1 MPARRDPRLA
11 PGLGQLCA
19 SAALAAGLLF
29 VLELYFGRLLL
40 PRLGGSA
47 GVWTTCLCFFQAAL
61 LAGYLLAHGVQ
72 RLGPRGQGAAF
83 LGALGLGGLLL
94 PIGLPDGWAPD
105 PAQPA
110 LGLLWALTRYLGLPF
125 LALAAA
131 SPLLQSVAS
140 RRGGSAQR
148 VLAASNAGSLA
159 GLLLYPLVLEPL
171 FDLEAQAWGW
181 AVAYGLLCWVC
192 LFAWRAGHGG
202 EAAEE
207 AEVSEP
213 PPAEAPP
220 ASDPAAGTSAEGD
233 ASPGDGGE
241 EEARKPS
248 WLAWCVLAA
257 VPAALLYAI
266 TTTLSTFFPPL
277 PLLWVLP
284 LALYLGG
291 MSLAFARSR
300 ERAPSALLGAL
311 LPLSAATLLVSS
323 YLLPAL
329 GRRPTWLLLALGGH
343 LLGFGL
349 LAYGLHRQLA
359 RSGPEPGAA
368 PGVVTRYNLAIA
380 CGGLVGGLAAGVG
393 APLVLQG
400 PVEYPLLLALSLCLL
415 PVGRGG
421 RSRLFAAALTLPIL
435 LAGLRPSALAQT
447 WPGLLAAG
455 ALVLVS
461 GRAFAWSRLRVGA
474 TLLLVVGVA
483 ACRPGPAELRSARS
497 LHGIHRVVSQDG
509 FHHYLS
515 SGVVHGRQSVD
526 EAGRDQPRA
535 YFAPE
540 APLGQAIGAWSQ
552 GHPGASVGAI
562 GLGVGGVLP
571 YARAGQ
577 RWRFW
582 ELDPVVISI
591 ARDPALFSYVA
602 LARERGVEV
611 DLVLGDGRL
620 GLASEAGPRH
630 DLLILDA
637 FWGDA
642 VPIHLLTR
650 EAFDL
655 YAERLDPEG
664 VFVLNISTRYLDL
677 TPLVA
682 AEAARLGWVGL
693 QRRESELDA
702 AAREAGRSPSH
713 AVILARSEERLRAL
727 VGAGWEPLPPPA
739 ARPWRDERA
748 SLVEVLGLLRSGR

>member
-1 MPARRDPRLA
+1 MSQSF
-11 PGLGQLCA
+11 GLRKLSA

-61 LAGYLLAHGVQ
+61 LGGYLLAHGLQ
-72 RLGPRGQGAAF
+72 RLSARTQGFVF
-83 LGALGLGGLLL
+83 LALLGGGGLLL
-94 PIGLPDGWAPD
+94 PIGLPSGWAPD
-105 PAQPA
+105 PAQPLA
-110 LGLLWALTRYLGLPF
+110 GLLWALTRYLGLPF
-125 LALAAA
+125 VALAAA
-131 SPLLQSVAS
+131 SPLLQSVTS
-140 RRGGSAQR
+140 RRGGRAQS
-148 VLAASNAGSLA
+148 VLAASNAGSLV
-159 GLLLYPLVLEPL
+159 GLLLYPLLLEPL
-171 FDLEAQAWGW
+171 FDLKAQAWGW
-181 AVAYGLLCWVC
+181 ALGYGVLCWVC
-192 LFAWRAGHGG
+192 LFAWRGG
-202 EAAEE
+202 AEPP
-207 AEVSEP
+207 AEVGAAGGQERLAAATKEETPSGE
-213 PPAEAPP
+213 EAPP
-220 ASDPAAGTSAEGD
+220 ATESEG
-233 ASPGDGGE
+233 
-241 EEARKPS
+241 AR
-248 WLAWCVLAA
+248 WLGWCVLAA

-277 PLLWVLP
+277 PLLWVMP

-300 ERAPSALLGAL
+300 VAEPSRLLGLL
-311 LPLSAATLLVSS
+311 LPLTAAGLLVSS

-329 GRRPTWLLLALGGH
+329 GRKPAWLLVALIGH

-359 RSGPEPGAA
+359 RSGPPAGAA
-368 PGVVTRYNLAIA
+368 PAQVTSYNLAIA
-380 CGGLVGGLAAGVG
+380 CGGLTGGLAAGVG
-393 APLVLQG
+393 APLLLQG
-400 PVEYPLLLALSLCLL
+400 PVEYPLLLGLSLCLL
-415 PVGRGG
+415 PVGKGG
-421 RSRLFAAALTLPIL
+421 RPRLFAAALTLPIL
-435 LAGLRPSALAQT
+435 LAGLRPSALGQT

-455 ALVLVS
+455 ALTLAA
-461 GRAFAWSRLRVGA
+461 GRAFGWGRLRVGA
-474 TLLLVVGVA
+474 ALLLVTGVA

-515 SGVVHGRQSVD
+515 SGVVHGRQSVEVALRD
-526 EAGRDQPRA
+526 EPRA
-535 YFAPE
+535 YFASQ
-540 APLGQAIGAWSQ
+540 APLGEVIGAWSR
-552 GHPGASVGAI
+552 GHPKASIGAI

-571 YARAGQ
+571 YAQAGQ

-591 ARDPALFSYVA
+591 AEDPALFSYVA
-602 LARERGVEV
+602 RARKRGAKVELA
-611 DLVLGDGRL
+611 LGDGRL
-620 GLASEAGPRH
+620 GLVAEGGGPRH

-642 VPIHLLTR
+642 VPIHLLTQ

-655 YAERLDPEG
+655 YAERLAPEG

-682 AEAARLGWVGL
+682 GEAQRLGWVGL
-693 QRRESELDA
+693 QRRESNLDA
-702 AAREAGRSPSH
+702 EARQAGRSPSH
-713 AVILARSEERLRAL
+713 SVILARSEAQLRDL
-727 VGAGWEPLPPPA
+727 VGAGWQPLPPPA
-739 ARPWRDERA
+739 ERPWRDERA